1 MTAKIQ
7 GTKLGCRKA
16 KRFRMVAFK
25 LDVFLLITPPHPDVC
40 DSTVKW
46 GRSRN
51 WVTQEAVAMV
61 RFVKFGGG

>member
-25 LDVFLLITPPHPDVC
+25 LDVFLLITPPIQMY
-40 DSTVKW
+40 
-46 GRSRN
+46 
-51 WVTQEAVAMV
+51 VTPLLSGDGVEI
-61 RFVKFGGG
+61 G